1 MGKIEIIVEL
11 IWGIEF
17 IGLIKKFL
25 GIDIIFFLDLYGR
38 FVFILGNLLSYLF
51 II

>member
-11 IWGIEF
+11 IWGIEST
-17 IGLIKKFL
+17 GPTKKLL
-25 GIDIIFFLDLYGR
+25 GTDITLFLDLYGR
-38 FVFILGNLLSYLF
+38 PVFILGNSSSYLL